1 MKKIYTISLAILS
14 ITAISLAS
22 PQKAK
27 EDEDGKVEVVTD
39 SKNIEKTKTKAAK
52 QHDFEE
58 EEAPEDDQDDDDEDE
73 DPNAKIEI
81 EELYT
86 PKHCQNRTG
95 SGDQVVVHYTG
106 WLDDGSLFDTTID
119 HRKGYQPFEFIL
131 GSGAVIK
138 GFERALLGMCKSQK
152 RKVIIPPSLAYGKKG
167 TTDIPGKKME
177 NFFFFTTKLLFYSK
191 LRIVLWIVIWL
202 NELTKTFC

>member
-1 MKKIYTISLAILS
+1 MKKFSIIILVILS
-14 ITAISLAS
+14 ILALTLAS

-27 EDEDGKVEVVTD
+27 EEEDGKVEVATD
-39 SKNIEKTKTKAAK
+39 SKNTEKTKTKHK
-52 QHDFEE
+52 DFEE
-58 EEAPEDDQDDDDEDE
+58 EEAPEEGEQDDEEEEEDD
-73 DPNAKIEI
+73 PHAKIEV

-106 WLDDGSLFDTTID
+106 WMDDGSLFDTTID

-131 GSGAVIK
+131 GSGTVIK
-138 GFERALLGMCKSQK
+138 GFEKALLGMCKSQK

-167 TTDIPGKKME
+167 TTDIPGIKVKSR
-177 NFFFFTTKLLFYSK
+177 F
-191 LRIVLWIVIWL
+191 
-202 NELTKTFC
+202 